1 MSTKQK
7 VLIIGGVAGGATA
20 AARLR
25 RLDENIEII
34 MFEKGDY
41 ISFANCGL
49 PYYIGGVIKE
59 KSALTLQTPRSFNER
74 FNVDVRI
81 QSEVVSIDP
90 KAKKV
95 IVRDHASNKSYE
107 ETYDKLILSMGAAP
121 IKPAIN
127 GIDSNKV
134 FTLRNIPDTYRIKD
148 FIDFKKPKSAVVVG
162 GGFIGVEM
170 AENLHSA
177 GLAVTIIEMSNQ
189 VIAQIDYDM
198 ASDVHRHL
206 EDKGVTL
213 ILGNGVRSISDNGK
227 ALDITL
233 DSGSVQADM
242 LIMAVGVR
250 PETKIAHDAGISLN
264 ERGFIIVSEHLQTS
278 EPDIYAVGDAI
289 ETTDIVTGAK
299 VSVPLAGPANKQG
312 RIAADNIIG
321 IDSVYTG
328 TQGSSILKV
337 FDLTVAS
344 TGVNEKTA
352 QRLGLDYDKSF
363 TFSVNHASYYPGAS
377 NMAIKTIFEKKSG
390 RILGAQIVGSEG
402 VDKRCDVLA
411 TAIRAGMTALDLT
424 RLDLCYAP
432 PYGSAKDPVNMVGYV
447 IENLLSG
454 IVKSFHWHDVEK
466 LPRDGSV
473 TLIDTRTRTEYE
485 HGHIDGFI
493 NMPIDSIRSRISEL
507 DKTKPVYVTCRVG
520 LRGYIAARILS
531 QNGFDTYNL
540 GGGYR
545 LYNSIFG
552 DQNVLETDTRINPE
566 TQLPEG

>member
-1 MSTKQK
+1 MPTKQK

-531 QNGFDTYNL
+531 QNGFDV
-540 GGGYR
+540 
-545 LYNSIFG
+545 YNSIFG
-552 DQNVLETDTRINPE
+552 DQNVLETDAGINPE

>member
-1 MSTKQK
+1 MPTKQK

>member
-531 QNGFDTYNL
+531 QNGFDV
-540 GGGYR
+540 
-545 LYNSIFG
+545 YNSIFG

>member
-531 QNGFDTYNL
+531 QNGFDV
-540 GGGYR
+540 
-545 LYNSIFG
+545 YNSIFG
-552 DQNVLETDTRINPE
+552 DQNVLETDAGINPE

>member
-531 QNGFDTYNL
+531 QNGFDAYNL
-540 GGGYR
+540 SGGYR

>member
-41 ISFANCGL
+41 ISFANYGL

-531 QNGFDTYNL
+531 QNGFDV
-540 GGGYR
+540 
-545 LYNSIFG
+545 YNSIFG
-552 DQNVLETDTRINPE
+552 DQNVLETDAGINPE

>member
-1 MSTKQK
+1 MPTKQK

-41 ISFANCGL
+41 ISFANYGL

-107 ETYDKLILSMGAAP
+107 ETYDNLILSMGAAP

-531 QNGFDTYNL
+531 QNGFDV
-540 GGGYR
+540 
-545 LYNSIFG
+545 YNSIFG
-552 DQNVLETDTRINPE
+552 DQNVLETDAGINPE